1 MKIRTTV
8 SPLALDPL
16 LSQVPVS
23 WGCQVDS
30 DLPPSPTLSLEQKY
44 PCLPVILRRFYTR
57 RHPVLTCMNG
67 SDAQLIFFSFRSTF
81 SYRVN
86 RV

>member
-8 SPLALDPL
+8 SPLPLDPL

-44 PCLPVILRRFYTR
+44 PCLPVSFKTILQKNI
-57 RHPVLTCMNG
+57 PVLTNMNG
-67 SDAQLIFFSFRSTF
+67 SYAQIIFFSFR
-81 SYRVN
+81 
-86 RV
+86 